1 MNQPSTRCQ
10 VDLDTYK
17 GEVAA
22 RFKDAWEVAQT
33 HVRKAQKWQKT
44 AYDRKAKTPTYQ
56 VGERVFVYMPA
67 AKATKAYKFARP
79 FHGPYRITA
88 VHDTG
93 VEVRPVDRPQENAI
107 RVALD

>member
-1 MNQPSTRCQ
+1 MHGRDRRLPTELLMDQPSTRYQ

-33 HVRKAQKWQKT
+33 HVRKAKKRQKT

-56 VGERVFVYMPA
+56 VRELSVYLYA
-67 AKATKAYKFARP
+67 SCK
-79 FHGPYRITA
+79 G
-88 VHDTG
+88 
-93 VEVRPVDRPQENAI
+93 Q
-107 RVALD
+107 L